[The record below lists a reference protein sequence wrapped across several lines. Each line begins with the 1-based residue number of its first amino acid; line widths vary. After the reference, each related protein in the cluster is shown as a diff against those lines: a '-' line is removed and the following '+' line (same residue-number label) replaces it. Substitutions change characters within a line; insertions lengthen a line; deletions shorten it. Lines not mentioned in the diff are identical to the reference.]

1 MVVLSITCSL
11 AMAAKRQIIILD
23 KPVRV
28 IANDING
35 SDIDEFDHY
44 PLQVTI
50 AYGADRY
57 KFQTDLFLQN
67 SNINNALEYQKT
79 HTHWKGPYLLV
90 GWERGGGNR
99 SRGYLAAV
107 FKLIKGR
114 LEYLGEVDGE
124 ALEDGG
130 FLDWYDKYEGN
141 DLTSHAGS
149 PVIRLV
155 LEEKGGRLVVNLEK
169 TWKENQQRLNQNI
182 GLIDIILKDKKMDSE
197 SKANQLSDPL
207 LFNSVLAKYCKHKA
221 DLDGFI
227 DFARK
232 KLDENKMTIFLQI
245 LRGVI
250 PGELPRP
257 AIKVMKY

>member
-1 MVVLSITCSL
+1 MAVLSITCSL
-11 AMAAKRQIIILD
+11 AMAAKRHIIILD

-28 IANDING
+28 MANDING
-35 SDIDEFDHY
+35 RDIDEFDHY

-57 KFQTDLFLQN
+57 KFKTDLFLQN
-67 SNINNALEYQKT
+67 SNIKEALQKQKT
-79 HTHWKGPYLLV
+79 LTSWKGPYLLV

-99 SRGYLAAV
+99 SRGYLDTV
-107 FKLIKGR
+107 FMLKKGR
-114 LEYLGEVDGE
+114 LVYLGEVDSDSVGN
-124 ALEDGG
+124 GV
-130 FLDWYDKYEGN
+130 FQDWYDKYEGN

-182 GLIDIILKDKKMDSE
+182 GLIDIVLKDKKMDSE
-197 SKANQLSDPL
+197 SKANELSDPL
-207 LFNSVLAKYCKHKA
+207 LFHSVLAKYCKHKA
-221 DLDGFI
+221 ELDDFLDL
-227 DFARK
+227 ARK

-245 LRGVI
+245 LSGVI